1 MDDIITIYFF
11 TVQNFWREPKFLNL
25 AQILKLLKG
34 LSTWKL
40 LFELE
45 LSEKWLFVSRLFA

>member
-34 LSTWKL
+34 LSNLKL

-45 LSEKWLFVSRLFA
+45 LSEKWLFVSQLFA